1 MPQLA
6 AGVLGGVGEWQGSGV
21 KVGKVHLGRGGV
33 CRPHL
38 RVLRVVRGGVKGVN
52 MSVNKAIK
60 LYRSKGLL
68 NDNDLPA
75 IEALFEAGYTIKW
88 HGQGP
93 YDTAWCTVV
102 ELERGAV

>member
-1 MPQLA
+1 MRP
-6 AGVLGGVGEWQGSGV
+6 GVGGAWARS
-21 KVGKVHLGRGGV
+21 R
-33 CRPHL
+33 
-38 RVLRVVRGGVKGVN
+38 RVVRAVRDGVKGVN

-68 NDNDLPA
+68 NDNDHDLPA

-88 HGQGP
+88 HGQGS

-102 ELERGAV
+102 ELERRHAV

>member
-1 MPQLA
+1 M
-6 AGVLGGVGEWQGSGV
+6 
-21 KVGKVHLGRGGV
+21 GKVHLGRGV
-33 CRPHL
+33 FCVPDVRADYA
-38 RVLRVVRGGVKGVN
+38 VRGGVKGVN

-68 NDNDLPA
+68 NDNDHDLPA

-93 YDTAWCTVV
+93 HDTAWCIVV
-102 ELERGAV
+102 ELEGGC

>member
-1 MPQLA
+1 MLCVPD
-6 AGVLGGVGEWQGSGV
+6 
-21 KVGKVHLGRGGV
+21 
-33 CRPHL
+33 L
-38 RVLRVVRGGVKGVN
+38 RVVRVVRGGVKRGGD

-68 NDNDLPA
+68 NDNDHDLPA
-75 IEALFEAGYTIKW
+75 IEALFDAGYTIKW

-102 ELERGAV
+102 ELERGC

>member
-1 MPQLA
+1 
-6 AGVLGGVGEWQGSGV
+6 
-21 KVGKVHLGRGGV
+21 
-33 CRPHL
+33 
-38 RVLRVVRGGVKGVN
+38 

-68 NDNDLPA
+68 NDNEHDLPA

-88 HGQGP
+88 HCQGP

-102 ELERGAV
+102 ELERGC